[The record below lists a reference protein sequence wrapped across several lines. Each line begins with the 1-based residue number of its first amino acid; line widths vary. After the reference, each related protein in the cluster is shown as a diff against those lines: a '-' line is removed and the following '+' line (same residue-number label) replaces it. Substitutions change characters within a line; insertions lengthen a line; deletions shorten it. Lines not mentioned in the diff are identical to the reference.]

1 MSFLFLNTLFCSLGA
16 RHGVLRKMGSQAVH
30 ISERLVRWGLR
41 GSHRTKRF
49 YRFAFAEREPK
60 RERDIEKEK
69 NRVSRLD

>member
-1 MSFLFLNTLFCSLGA
+1 
-16 RHGVLRKMGSQAVH
+16 MGSQAVH